1 MYESPQNQLFCIC
14 GLSLRFGI
22 ADASFTRHGYALMD
36 NRKYEALITISETS
50 SITNAAER
58 MGYTQSGI
66 TQMIN
71 SLEKELGVKL
81 LTRTNKGAFLTP
93 HGTELLPLMREEFRW
108 ERTIRQECDRMTG
121 KETGTVTVG
130 CLSSISTAWMP
141 EILEI
146 FAKRFPNIRINMIEQ
161 EAPSLER
168 MLMNGRIDLAMMEI
182 ENKKPYLSK
191 VLLRDEIVAVLP
203 DSHELASLKKISPE
217 KLVQYPF
224 ISYATGDTSS
234 IHGWPEY
241 RVPQA
246 KLNVMYTCKND
257 LTAIQMV
264 KHNLGV
270 SLAGKLMLGSYEA
283 ETVNIPLDPPMYR
296 LLGVATRPGEKP
308 LPATQSFID
317 TVVAVISKD

>member
-1 MYESPQNQLFCIC
+1 
-14 GLSLRFGI
+14 
-22 ADASFTRHGYALMD
+22 MD
-36 NRKYEALITISETS
+36 NRKYEALINIAESG

-81 LTRTNKGAFLTP
+81 LTRTNKGAILTP
-93 HGTELLPLMREEFRW
+93 NGQELLPLMREEFRW
-108 ERTIRQECDRMTG
+108 ERTIQQECARMTG
-121 KETGTVTVG
+121 KETGSVTVG

-141 EILEI
+141 GILET
-146 FAKRFPNIRINMIEQ
+146 FAKEYPNIKIKMIEQ

-168 MLMNGRIDLAMMEI
+168 MLLNGRIDMAIMEVD
-182 ENKKPYLSK
+182 ENKSYISK
-191 VLLRDEIVAVLP
+191 VLLRDEIFAVLP
-203 DSHELASLKKISPE
+203 QHHKLAGENRIAMENLIK
-217 KLVQYPF
+217 YPF
-224 ISYATGDTSS
+224 ISYATGDTAS
-234 IHGWPEY
+234 IQGWPEN

-270 SLAGKLMLGSYEA
+270 SLAGKLMLSSYEA
-283 ETVNIPLDPPMYR
+283 ETVNVPLDPPMYR
-296 LLGVATRPGEKP
+296 LLGVATRAGEKA
-308 LPATQSFID
+308 LPATQSFIN
-317 TVVAVISKD
+317 TVVEVIGKPSGK